1 MLGADTDHVARELYC
16 FGNFKVL
23 AVTLLFFLKNVTYLF
38 DIVLVISSLM
48 RQNLM
53 KNFSTSSALALLLIS
68 LSGCA
73 SYNSVAPEW
82 AQIGAK
88 NSETTADESKAE
100 SNSDE
105 ESSSWWNPLS
115 WF

>member
-1 MLGADTDHVARELYC
+1 
-16 FGNFKVL
+16 
-23 AVTLLFFLKNVTYLF
+23 
-38 DIVLVISSLM
+38 
-48 RQNLM
+48 M
-53 KNFSTSSALALLLIS
+53 KKLSTSSVLALLLVS

-82 AQIGAK
+82 AQIGTE

-105 ESSSWWNPLS
+105 ESSPWWNPLS